1 MDIDLL
7 SKMVKELILDEDR
20 VTLPGLGSFVA
31 EIVPAAF
38 SDKGYTINPPYRR
51 LFFRSRPDQG
61 EELVN
66 FYASSNKLE
75 KEVAEKIIKDFLS
88 ELKDVLHDKKT
99 VVFPGLGRLRATK
112 ENNLFFVA
120 DEDLDIYPDGFGLE
134 PISLKTHHETPAQ
147 VAAAVV
153 GLKSMMTEPFP
164 SGTPEPQ
171 IVSESPALWEAEVLS
186 EPEIVSESAL
196 PLETEVLA
204 QPQIVSEPEVRKESS
219 QEHQDATPEPEGHQ
233 QPSKPQQ
240 EARPES
246 EVTPEQI
253 QHQPEA
259 LSEPEVQPDTLTEVS
274 GSAPVIEIITVP
286 VVEPEP
292 EPVAELENV
301 SVPEPAV
308 PVASSPQF
316 HEDKPK
322 PASRIFKA
330 IIWTVAAAAVLII
343 AFTAVA
349 RMNPGIMDS
358 ILYTPEELEIV
369 KTL

>member
-186 EPEIVSESAL
+186 EPQIVSESAL
-196 PLETEVLA
+196 PLETEVLS
-204 QPQIVSEPEVRKESS
+204 QPQIVSEPEVQKESS

-233 QPSKPQQ
+233 QPSKPQP
-240 EARPES
+240 EARPAEGRRPCA
-246 EVTPEQI
+246 T
-253 QHQPEA
+253 
-259 LSEPEVQPDTLTEVS
+259 
-274 GSAPVIEIITVP
+274 APCANT
-286 VVEPEP
+286 
-292 EPVAELENV
+292 
-301 SVPEPAV
+301 
-308 PVASSPQF
+308 
-316 HEDKPK
+316 
-322 PASRIFKA
+322 
-330 IIWTVAAAAVLII
+330 
-343 AFTAVA
+343 
-349 RMNPGIMDS
+349 M
-358 ILYTPEELEIV
+358 
-369 KTL
+369 

>member
-171 IVSESPALWEAEVLS
+171 IVSESPALLEAEVLS
-186 EPEIVSESAL
+186 EPQIVSESAL

-204 QPQIVSEPEVRKESS
+204 QPQIVSEPEVQKESS
-219 QEHQDATPEPEGHQ
+219 QERQDTTPEPEDHQ
-233 QPSKPQQ
+233 QPSKPQP

-246 EVTPEQI
+246 EATPE
-253 QHQPEA
+253 
-259 LSEPEVQPDTLTEVS
+259 
-274 GSAPVIEIITVP
+274 
-286 VVEPEP
+286 
-292 EPVAELENV
+292 
-301 SVPEPAV
+301 PEPAV
-308 PVASSPQF
+308 PVASSPQS
-316 HEDKPK
+316 HEEKSK

>member
-1 MDIDLL
+1 
-7 SKMVKELILDEDR
+7 MVKELILDEDR

-186 EPEIVSESAL
+186 EPQIGSEPAL
-196 PLETEVLA
+196 HLETEVLA

-219 QEHQDATPEPEGHQ
+219 QEHQDATPEPEGYQ
-233 QPSKPQQ
+233 QPSKPQP

-246 EVTPEQI
+246 EVTPEPI
-253 QHQPEA
+253 QHQPEV
-259 LSEPEVQPDTLTEVS
+259 LLETVPEVS

-286 VVEPEP
+286 VVEPEA

-308 PVASSPQF
+308 PVASSPQS
-316 HEDKPK
+316 HEEKPK

>member
-153 GLKSMMTEPFP
+153 GLKSMMTEPLP

-186 EPEIVSESAL
+186 EP
-196 PLETEVLA
+196 
-204 QPQIVSEPEVRKESS
+204 QIVSEPEVQKESS

-233 QPSKPQQ
+233 QPSKPQP

-253 QHQPEA
+253 QHQPEV
-259 LSEPEVQPDTLTEVS
+259 LSEPEVQPDTLPEVS

-286 VVEPEP
+286 VVEPEA

-308 PVASSPQF
+308 PVASSPQS
-316 HEDKPK
+316 HEEKPK

>member
-1 MDIDLL
+1 
-7 SKMVKELILDEDR
+7 MVKELILDEDR

-61 EELVN
+61 EELVD

-186 EPEIVSESAL
+186 EP
-196 PLETEVLA
+196 
-204 QPQIVSEPEVRKESS
+204 QIVSEPEVQKESS
-219 QEHQDATPEPEGHQ
+219 QERQDATPEPEDHEQSSKQ
-233 QPSKPQQ
+233 QQD
-240 EARPES
+240 ARPES
-246 EVTPEQI
+246 EVVPEPI

-259 LSEPEVQPDTLTEVS
+259 LSEPEVQPDTLPEVS
-274 GSAPVIEIITVP
+274 ESAPVIEIITVP
-286 VVEPEP
+286 VVEPEA

-301 SVPEPAV
+301 SVSEPAV
-308 PVASSPQF
+308 PVASSPQS
-316 HEDKPK
+316 HEEKSK

>member
-51 LFFRSRPDQG
+51 LFFRSRLDQG

-88 ELKDVLHDKKT
+88 DLKDVLHDKKT

-171 IVSESPALWEAEVLS
+171 IVSESPALLEAEVLS
-186 EPEIVSESAL
+186 E
-196 PLETEVLA
+196 
-204 QPQIVSEPEVRKESS
+204 PQIVSEPEVQKESS
-219 QEHQDATPEPEGHQ
+219 QEHQDATPEPEGHEQ
-233 QPSKPQQ
+233 SSKPQQ
-240 EARPES
+240 DARPES
-246 EVTPEQI
+246 EVTPEPI

-301 SVPEPAV
+301 SVPEPAA
-308 PVASSPQF
+308 PVASSPQS
-316 HEDKPK
+316 HEEKSK

>member
-153 GLKSMMTEPFP
+153 GLKSMMTEPLP

-171 IVSESPALWEAEVLS
+171 IVSESPSLLEAEVLS

-204 QPQIVSEPEVRKESS
+204 QPQIVSEPEVRKVSL

-233 QPSKPQQ
+233 QPSKPQP

-246 EVTPEQI
+246 EVTPEPI
-253 QHQPEA
+253 QHQPEV
-259 LSEPEVQPDTLTEVS
+259 LLETVPEVS

-286 VVEPEP
+286 VEEPEA

-308 PVASSPQF
+308 SVASSPQS
-316 HEDKPK
+316 HEEKSK

-330 IIWTVAAAAVLII
+330 IIWTVATAAVLII

>member
-204 QPQIVSEPEVRKESS
+204 QPQIVSEPEVQKESS
-219 QEHQDATPEPEGHQ
+219 QERQDATPEPEGHQ
-233 QPSKPQQ
+233 QPSKQQQ

-246 EVTPEQI
+246 EVTPELI
-253 QHQPEA
+253 QHQPEV
-259 LSEPEVQPDTLTEVS
+259 LLETVPEVS

-286 VVEPEP
+286 VVEPEA

-308 PVASSPQF
+308 PVASSPQS
-316 HEDKPK
+316 HEEKPK
-322 PASRIFKA
+322 SASRIFKA